1 MLSLRNLVKEFV
13 QYERVKAWIEFY
25 RGVADDLV
33 RAKND
38 INEEL
43 YNISKILQEQHKYSS
58 ILEDEI
64 LPTID
69 KVSKDK
75 ETYESVADGLS
86 PVNGLPCIY
95 LIRFINRLIAKAN
108 KIIGKVW
115 YYNLELIYL
124 DEGADLDF
132 NIKIMFR
139 NATEAKDISMLSK
152 GQRAIVDL
160 AMRLALCIERG
171 FLEEFA
177 VRLDEIDGP
186 LTEEHRTKLVCM
198 LSDLMDKG
206 VIKQMLLV
214 NHYAMQTGMHQC
226 SCVALNT
233 EGIIVPD
240 DVNQCAE
247 IS

>member
-1 MLSLRNLVKEFV
+1 MLGLQREITTYVKSETIKSWV
-13 QYERVKAWIEFY
+13 EFY
-25 RGVADDLV
+25 RGVADDLTK
-33 RAKND
+33 AKND

-43 YNISKILQEQHKYSS
+43 FTISKVLQEQHKYSS
-58 ILEDEI
+58 ILEEEI
-64 LPTID
+64 LPTMNS
-69 KVSKDK
+69 VASSKAN
-75 ETYESVADGLS
+75 YEAVADGLS

-115 YYNLELIYL
+115 FYNLELMYL
-124 DEGADLDF
+124 EEESDLDF
-132 NIKIMFR
+132 NIKVMFR
-139 NATEAKDISMLSK
+139 NSTEAKDISLLSN
-152 GQRAIVDL
+152 GQKAMVDL

-226 SCVALNT
+226 SCIALNT
-233 EGIIVPD
+233 EGIVVPD
-240 DVNQCAE
+240 DVNACAE